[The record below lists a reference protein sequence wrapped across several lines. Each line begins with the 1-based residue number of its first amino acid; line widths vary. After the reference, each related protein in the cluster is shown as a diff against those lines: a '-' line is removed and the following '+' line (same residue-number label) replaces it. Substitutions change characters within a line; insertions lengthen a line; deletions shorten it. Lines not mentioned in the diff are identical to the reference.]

1 MGYDNGI
8 HVSEAECIELTNLAI
23 ERAENSNGN
32 IIDHLKPILHL
43 HPESW
48 YHAALELGAQGRPYD
63 AIDCWQEYADQC
75 KTFNVNKNEN
85 FIQNLIYGA
94 ECIQDLGL
102 HFQFL
107 DQDYINNISLK
118 LIQQANNQDLTECG
132 FQHEIKI
139 INKYNPHPCKILK
152 KIEDFLTSSG
162 QNGVEINIFGILQN
176 IHLSGNTEYFTLQTV
191 LDDYIEIGCFSEAF
205 ELWSKIKKGNDPSD
219 LIIKLLWYCINN
231 GIEIE
236 KSINESNIFSDD
248 EEIENIE
255 ELKLQK
261 QEAENKLKE
270 KTQQL
275 EEIQKQ
281 LEALKGYISNLMNFT
296 K

>member
-1 MGYDNGI
+1 MGRLFLQ
-8 HVSEAECIELTNLAI
+8 LTRVDGCRFN
-23 ERAENSNGN
+23 
-32 IIDHLKPILHL
+32 
-43 HPESW
+43 
-48 YHAALELGAQGRPYD
+48 
-63 AIDCWQEYADQC
+63 
-75 KTFNVNKNEN
+75 NVNKNEN

-118 LIQQANNQDLTECG
+118 LIQQANNQDLTEFG

-205 ELWSKIKKGNDPSD
+205 ELWSKIKKDNDPSD

-261 QEAENKLKE
+261 EEAENKLKE
-270 KTQQL
+270 KTGGFKPEVQHRFQGTESGVVCSCL
-275 EEIQKQ
+275 
-281 LEALKGYISNLMNFT
+281 SMRS
-296 K
+296 